1 MVIELEKKSDYIETL
16 ENKVQILHQKL
27 VQSTEETTTNV
38 SNKVKAIEEEK
49 RLLQVKHE
57 KVCAEFKNLK
67 REINEL
73 NFNSNASA
81 VALKSAKKE
90 SKDATYRHEK
100 KVELLEEK
108 VKELEEFKTRKMAEE
123 KEIKSKDRKATKKM
137 RQIEEREAE
146 VKLKIKELRKK
157 LDTNA
162 NVKKEDN
169 TGETSIEEFGN
180 EENPKKTVED
190 EETSRDNIEAEETTK
205 TGENKNK
212 HTPAED
218 PFEKVLNKYDLAR
231 TIEKA
236 FAKVEHKFDAIDE
249 KLDDYLA
256 E

>member
-1 MVIELEKKSDYIETL
+1 
-16 ENKVQILHQKL
+16 
-27 VQSTEETTTNV
+27 
-38 SNKVKAIEEEK
+38 
-49 RLLQVKHE
+49 
-57 KVCAEFKNLK
+57 
-67 REINEL
+67 
-73 NFNSNASA
+73 

-108 VKELEEFKTRKMAEE
+108 IKELEEFKTKKMAEE

-146 VKLKIKELRKK
+146 VKLKMKELRKK

-169 TGETSIEEFGN
+169 TGKTFGEEFGN

-256 E
+256 KLIIHT

>member
-1 MVIELEKKSDYIETL
+1 M
-16 ENKVQILHQKL
+16 
-27 VQSTEETTTNV
+27 
-38 SNKVKAIEEEK
+38 
-49 RLLQVKHE
+49 
-57 KVCAEFKNLK
+57 
-67 REINEL
+67 
-73 NFNSNASA
+73 
-81 VALKSAKKE
+81 
-90 SKDATYRHEK
+90 
-100 KVELLEEK
+100 LEEK
-108 VKELEEFKTRKMAEE
+108 IKELEEFKTKKMAEE

-162 NVKKEDN
+162 
-169 TGETSIEEFGN
+169 GETSIEEFGN